1 MLHSRD
7 IGRSVRYVA
16 FVSPFPISFSA
27 RHDFRTCEGKKKA
40 RWTCRKGRERGSE
53 AENAQGRN
61 RSAKRS
67 AFYAAMRLYR
77 EHFEPLLQAEL
88 EAEQIA
94 VLEQRSVDRVRDR
107 RMARGYT
114 LRDLSAKK
122 KKRLFSL
129 NVYSLAPETSAGGL
143 PMAHEFSKGDLINLT
158 PDRLDDDRVV
168 EGTVLAKHSMYLL
181 VTVPIGSEG
190 AMQMDTFVDHND
202 LLRADCGTSSI
213 AFERALN
220 ALISFT
226 TEGPATPDIA
236 KLLIMSLSEVNTIES
251 QATTP
256 TRIGRSGSAD
266 VEDEPLDL
274 RRPSHNGADDS
285 ETSKWHSFSKET
297 VAKIAPQDLSRVL
310 RDLPAALNTSQVAAI
325 KTALRRRL
333 TLIQGPPGTGKTVT
347 AAHLISSFV
356 ELGLGPVLACAA
368 SNVASDN
375 LMRKIMKT
383 STKTLRVVRIGRV
396 PVIDEDLWDKT
407 LESQLE
413 HDPVLR
419 KARDACATGSIK
431 FSELVETEKRITK
444 KILEKAD
451 VVVGTCV
458 GCGRDELQE
467 LRFQFVVVDE
477 ATQASEP
484 DVLIPLSI
492 TINNGIQAQLVL
504 VGDQHQLPPTVLS
517 RKQGKIVR
525 MGLETSLF
533 LRLWRNGIDTQL
545 LNVQY
550 RMHPQISK
558 FPSVHFY
565 FKRLLNG
572 IGAAE
577 RPLPKIFEK
586 EKANSILLKS
596 RTVFLHV
603 PQGREETDPKSKD
616 TVSPG
621 HSYCNRAE
629 ADVILRLLDDLL
641 GYGDT
646 QLETMQAFSP
656 SDIGLISPY
665 AGQVRLLKELL
676 AKKGQHESIEV
687 STVDGFQGRE
697 KNVIVLSSVRSND
710 EGVVGFLRD
719 WRRLNVAITRAR
731 ILLVVI
737 GNEDT
742 LCTDSHWRSW
752 LKWVK
757 RNGTTK
763 DSSDPE

>member
-1 MLHSRD
+1 MLESDVARS
-7 IGRSVRYVA
+7 IGYFA
-16 FVSPFPISFSA
+16 FVSPCSIPFSA
-27 RHDFRTCEGKKKA
+27 RHGFRTCAGPKKA
-40 RWTCRKGRERGSE
+40 RWTCRRGKASGSQ

-77 EHFEPLLQAEL
+77 GHFEPLLQAEL

-94 VLEQRSVDRVRDR
+94 VLEQRSMDRARDR

-114 LRDLSAKK
+114 LRDVLAKK

-129 NVYSLAPETSAGGL
+129 NVYSLSPNTSASSL
-143 PMAHEFSKGDLINLT
+143 PVAHEFSKGDLINLM
-158 PDRLDDDRVV
+158 PDRLDDDRLV
-168 EGTVLAKHSMYLL
+168 EGTVLAKHPTYLL

-190 AMQMDTFVDHND
+190 AMQMDTFADQNE

-220 ALISFT
+220 ALVRFT
-226 TEGPATPDIA
+226 TEGPSAPDIA
-236 KLLIMSLSEVNTIES
+236 KLLIMSLSDVDIEQS
-251 QATTP
+251 QRM
-256 TRIGRSGSAD
+256 TRITIGQSGSVD
-266 VEDEPLDL
+266 GEDEPLDL
-274 RRPSHNGADDS
+274 RHLSNNSDS
-285 ETSKWHSFSKET
+285 ETKWHRFSKET
-297 VAKIAPQDLSRVL
+297 VSKIAQQDLSRVL
-310 RDLPAALNTSQVAAI
+310 RELPSALNSSQIAAI
-325 KTALRRRL
+325 KTALRHRL
-333 TLIQGPPGTGKTVT
+333 TLIQGPPGTGKTLT
-347 AAHLISSFV
+347 TAHLISCYV
-356 ELGLGPVLACAA
+356 KLGLGPVLACAA

-383 STKTLRVVRIGRV
+383 STNTLRLVRIGRV
-396 PVIDEDLWDKT
+396 PAIDEELWDKT

-413 HDPVLR
+413 HDPALR
-419 KARDACATGSIK
+419 KARDACAAGTMK
-431 FSELVETEKRITK
+431 FSELLEIEKRITK

-451 VVVGTCV
+451 VVLGTCV
-458 GCGRDELQE
+458 SCGRDELQE
-467 LRFQFVVVDE
+467 LKFRFVVVDE

-492 TINNGIQAQLVL
+492 AIKNGTPAQLVL

-517 RKQGKIVR
+517 CKQGQIVR

-550 RMHPQISK
+550 RMHPQISN

-565 FKRLLNG
+565 FKRLLDG

-577 RPLPKIFEK
+577 RPLPKGFE
-586 EKANSILLKS
+586 EKANSVLVKS
-596 RTVFLHV
+596 RTVFLNV
-603 PQGREETDPKSKD
+603 TQGREEADPKSKD
-616 TVSPG
+616 SVSPG
-621 HSYCNRAE
+621 YSYCNRAE
-629 ADVILRLLDDLL
+629 ADVILRLLDELL
-641 GYGDT
+641 GYGET

-676 AKKGQHESIEV
+676 AKKGQRASIEV

-697 KNVIVLSSVRSND
+697 KNVIVLSSVRSNE

-731 ILLVVI
+731 TLLVVV

-742 LCTDSHWRSW
+742 LRTDSHWRSW

-757 RNGTTK
+757 RYGVTG
-763 DSSDPE
+763 DSSGRD